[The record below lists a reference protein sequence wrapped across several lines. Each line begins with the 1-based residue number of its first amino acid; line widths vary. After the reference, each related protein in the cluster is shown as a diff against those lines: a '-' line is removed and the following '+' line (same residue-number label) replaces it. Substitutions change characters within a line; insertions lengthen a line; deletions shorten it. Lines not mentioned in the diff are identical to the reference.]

1 MPFDGSDIYQL
12 ASQLGLPDLE
22 RAARA
27 AGVMSVLEITAYYP
41 QRRVRH
47 SVARVIEYQLGEIA
61 LQVAYEGVRLG
72 AIPRIALDATRMDSV
87 NAALLAVKFRSL
99 IDQPGLSYDERSLWL
114 IQQAA
119 GTFIHGIIVAPDRP
133 EPPYS
138 AIVNAIDDHLPEAIR
153 ELPLRSAR

>member
-1 MPFDGSDIYQL
+1 L
-12 ASQLGLPDLE
+12 AQ
-22 RAARA
+22 AARA

-47 SVARVIEYQLGEIA
+47 SVARAIEYQLGEIA

-72 AIPRIALDATRMDSV
+72 AIPRIALDETRMDSV
-87 NAALLAVKFRSL
+87 NAALLASKFRSL
-99 IDQPGLSYDERSLWL
+99 SDQPGLSYDERCLWL

-119 GTFIHGIIVAPDRP
+119 GSFIHGIIVAPDRP